1 MRASPG
7 FGAERAS
14 KLAPVLVGPMQP
26 ATIATTA
33 NTKGIRQHLVAAS
46 RTKKTHPPE
55 GDPLATLIDT
65 PPVTRWQASGT

>member
-7 FGAERAS
+7 FGAA
-14 KLAPVLVGPMQP
+14 

-33 NTKGIRQHLVAAS
+33 NTNGIRQHLVAAS

-65 PPVTRWQASGT
+65 PPLPVGKPPEPDTSLPPSATGKWPV

>member
-1 MRASPG
+1 
-7 FGAERAS
+7 
-14 KLAPVLVGPMQP
+14 MQP

-33 NTKGIRQHLVAAS
+33 NTNGIRQHLVAAS

-65 PPVTRWQASGT
+65 PPVTRWQAPGT